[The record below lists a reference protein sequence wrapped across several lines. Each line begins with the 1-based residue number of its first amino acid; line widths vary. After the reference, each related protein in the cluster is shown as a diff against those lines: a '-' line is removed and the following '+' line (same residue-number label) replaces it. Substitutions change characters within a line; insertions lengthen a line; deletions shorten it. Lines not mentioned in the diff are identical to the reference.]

1 MLEFVLK
8 NFYFESNGNVTQELS
23 GTTVGT
29 NCARPYAFTFMDKGS
44 YIDDVHFEEGGEL
57 R

>member
-44 YIDDVHFEEGGEL
+44 YIYDVHFEEGGEL